1 MRFIQLRAAREILIL
16 TIHAFHTKLKKDDPR
31 FARVLKGG
39 LSGAVGKAMA
49 VLVNVVSLPIT
60 IRYLGP
66 TQYGFWV
73 TISTTIMLFAVLDLG
88 IANTLTNCI
97 SRAYAER
104 SEEMAKRYYA
114 TAFWATSTIAVLL
127 ALASI
132 AIWPRIDWG
141 RLFGLSDPAVAREA
155 GICAAIAFGYALL
168 SLPLGLANKVMG
180 GYQRVPVANMF
191 AMLNSVLGLAAIIL
205 VVRMHGTVV
214 YLMAAFCTAML
225 TGTILLNL
233 WMGLRHEPRIRPSPG
248 RVHLGAV
255 REIMSHGM
263 LFFILQ
269 LAGLAIFNTDN
280 LIIAHFLG
288 AGQVTPYS
296 VTMRLVGYASMLQS
310 LLVPSLWPA
319 FSEAYVSHDLAW
331 IRTAYR
337 RIMRATVLTVIP
349 TALFLGF
356 AGRWIIGL
364 WAGKA
369 AVPGPVLLWGMCF
382 WIVLLSIT
390 LNQGAL
396 LAATQQIHWQ
406 AIYSS
411 LAAVLNLLLSIAL
424 VQHIGVNG
432 VLLGTIISYVV
443 FIIFPATWQIRRI
456 LQGRYLH
463 ANSVHDKRE
472 FQADD
477 IESVG
482 VSQVVPEDAYFN

>member
-1 MRFIQLRAAREILIL
+1 MIN
-16 TIHAFHTKLKKDDPR
+16 AFHTRMKKDDPR

-39 LSGAVGKAMA
+39 LSGAVGKATA
-49 VLVNVVSLPIT
+49 VLVNAVSLPIT

-66 TQYGFWV
+66 EQYGFWV
-73 TISTTIMLFAVLDLG
+73 TISTTIMMLAVLDLG

-127 ALASI
+127 GLLSAV
-132 AIWPRIDWG
+132 IWPHIDWQK
-141 RLFGLSDPAVAREA
+141 LFGLGDPAVARQA
-155 GICAAIAFGYALL
+155 GKCAAISFGYVLL
-168 SLPLGLANKVMG
+168 TLPLGLANKVMG
-180 GYQRVPVANMF
+180 GYQRVPIANTF
-191 AMLNSVLGLAAIIL
+191 AMLNSVLGLVAIIL

-214 YLMAAFCTAML
+214 DLMAAFCAAML

-233 WMGLRHEPRIRPSPG
+233 WMGLRHEPRIRPTPR
-248 RVHLGAV
+248 RVHLSTA

-269 LAGLAIFNTDN
+269 LAGLAVFNTDN

-288 AGQVTPYS
+288 AEQVTPYA
-296 VTMRLVGYASMLQS
+296 VTLRLVGYAAVLQS

-331 IRTAYR
+331 IRTAYH
-337 RIMRATVLTVIP
+337 RIMRATLLTVIP

-356 AGRWIIGL
+356 AGRWIIGV

-369 AVPGPVLLWGMCF
+369 AVPSSVLLWSMCF
-382 WIVLLSIT
+382 WTVLLSIT

-396 LAATQQIHWQ
+396 LAATQHLQLQ
-406 AIYSS
+406 TIYSS
-411 LAAVLNLLLSIAL
+411 LAAVLNLILSIVL
-424 VQHIGVNG
+424 VQHLGAIGV
-432 VLLGTIISYVV
+432 LMATIISYLV
-443 FIIFPATWQIRRI
+443 FIVFPATWQIRQI
-456 LQGRYLH
+456 LQGRYLN
-463 ANSVHDKRE
+463 ANSVHGKRE
-472 FQADD
+472 VQADV

-482 VSQVVPEDAYFN
+482 VSPALPEDAYFK

>member
-1 MRFIQLRAAREILIL
+1 M
-16 TIHAFHTKLKKDDPR
+16 IHAFHAKLKKDDPR

-39 LSGAVGKAMA
+39 LSGAVGKATA

-66 TQYGFWV
+66 EQYGFWV
-73 TISTTIMLFAVLDLG
+73 TISTTIMMLAVLDLG

-114 TAFWATSTIAVLL
+114 TAFWATSTIALLL
-127 ALASI
+127 ALLSAT
-132 AIWPRIDWG
+132 IWPHINWG
-141 RLFGLSDPAVAREA
+141 NVFGLSNPAVAREA
-155 GICAAIAFGYALL
+155 GKCAAIALGYALL
-168 SLPLGLANKVMG
+168 TLPLGLANKVMG

-191 AMLNSVLGLAAIIL
+191 AMLNSVFGLVAIIL

-214 YLMAAFCTAML
+214 DLMAAFCAAMV

-233 WMGLRHEPRIRPSPG
+233 WMGLRHEPRIRPTPR
-248 RVHLGAV
+248 RVHLGTA
-255 REIMSHGM
+255 REIMSHGI

-269 LAGLAIFNTDN
+269 IAGLAIFNTDN

-288 AGQVTPYS
+288 AEQVTPYA
-296 VTMRLVGYASMLQS
+296 VTLRLVGYSSMLQS

-331 IRTAYR
+331 IRKAYH
-337 RIMRATVLTVIP
+337 RILLATVVTVIP
-349 TALFLGF
+349 TTLFFGF

-369 AVPGPVLLWGMCF
+369 AVPGSVLLWGMCF
-382 WIVLLSIT
+382 WTVLLSIT

-396 LAATQQIHWQ
+396 LAATQHLRLQT
-406 AIYSS
+406 IYSS
-411 LAAVLNLLLSIAL
+411 LAAALNLILSIVL
-424 VQHIGVNG
+424 VQHLGTTG
-432 VLLGTIISYVV
+432 VLLATIISYLV
-443 FIIFPATWQIRRI
+443 FIVLPATWQIRQI
-456 LQGRYLH
+456 LQGRYLNP
-463 ANSVHDKRE
+463 NSVQRKRE
-472 FQADD
+472 VQADG
-477 IESVG
+477 IESIG
-482 VSQVVPEDAYFN
+482 VSPVLPGDAYIK

>member
-1 MRFIQLRAAREILIL
+1 M
-16 TIHAFHTKLKKDDPR
+16 IHAFHTKLKKDDPR

-39 LSGAVGKAMA
+39 LSGAVGKATA

-66 TQYGFWV
+66 EQYGFWV
-73 TISTTIMLFAVLDLG
+73 TISTTIMMLAVLDLG

-97 SRAYAER
+97 SRAYAQR

-114 TAFWATSTIAVLL
+114 TAFWAASSIAVLL
-127 ALASI
+127 GLLSTV
-132 AIWPRIDWG
+132 IWPHIDWEK
-141 RLFGLSDPAVAREA
+141 LFGLGNPAVAQQA
-155 GICAAIAFGYALL
+155 GKCAAIALGYALL
-168 SLPLGLANKVMG
+168 TLPLGLANKVMG

-191 AMLNSVLGLAAIIL
+191 AMLNSVLGLVAIVL

-214 YLMAAFCTAML
+214 DLMAAFCAAML

-233 WMGLRHEPRIRPSPG
+233 WMGLRHEARIRPTLR
-248 RVHLGAV
+248 RVDLGAA

-269 LAGLAIFNTDN
+269 LSGLAVFNTDN

-288 AGQVTPYS
+288 AEQVTPYA
-296 VTMRLVGYASMLQS
+296 VTLRLVGYSSMLQS

-331 IRTAYR
+331 IRTAYH
-337 RIMRATVLTVIP
+337 RILRATVVTVIP
-349 TALFLGF
+349 TTLFFGF

-369 AVPGPVLLWGMCF
+369 AVPGSVLLWGMCF
-382 WIVLLSIT
+382 WTVLLSIT

-396 LAATQQIHWQ
+396 LAATQHLRLQT
-406 AIYSS
+406 IYSS
-411 LAAVLNLLLSIAL
+411 LAAILNLILSVVL
-424 VQHIGVNG
+424 VQHLGTTG
-432 VLLGTIISYVV
+432 VLLATIISYLV
-443 FIIFPATWQIRRI
+443 FIVLPATWQIRQI
-456 LQGRYLH
+456 LQGRYLNP
-463 ANSVHDKRE
+463 NSVHGKPE
-472 FQADD
+472 VQADG
-477 IESVG
+477 IESMG
-482 VSQVVPEDAYFN
+482 VSPVLPGDAYIK